1 MEQAPYTSF
10 LFCVGLHKIFCHAL
24 TFFPKCF
31 IIITY
36 GLAETDRATARSAR
50 ANGKEAKMKKYLKY
64 AKKYWYSFILG
75 PFFMILEACGEFIL
89 PYINANIIDRGAAE
103 KNVLYILENGLYMV
117 LLSVFMMITG
127 ILGAN
132 FAVRGS
138 ARLAAGVRRDVFSR
152 VQKFSFSNI
161 DDFTTGSLITRL
173 TNDVTQIQNFT
184 GTLLRGMF
192 RSPIMLIGAL
202 IMSFTLKPELAWVI
216 FAIIPFMALGIFL
229 IIKTASPRYT
239 KMQASLDALNS
250 NIGETV
256 TNQRVI
262 KSFVREEYEIERFGR
277 ANDELV
283 EKSTSALK
291 VMLFMMPVSSI
302 AINVTTLLVVW
313 ISGRQIM
320 VGDMTIGTL
329 TAFITYLTQI
339 LTALNFLANIILQGT
354 RAAASDKRISEVMDA
369 AIDLTDDNAGERERK
384 VTRGEIEFTDVSFR
398 YFKNN
403 KEKVLDRVSL
413 HIAAGEL
420 VGIIGSTGSGKTTLV
435 SMIPRLYDVDE
446 GEVLIDGVSVKDYSL
461 YNLREGIACVL
472 QKNTLFAGT
481 VAENLRWGNEHATDE
496 DLVRVAK
503 IAEAHGFISSFEDGY
518 ETEIGREGSRLSGG
532 QKQRLCIARALLKN
546 PRIIILDDSTS
557 AVDTATDASIRRAF
571 REELSGVT
579 KLIIAQRIQS
589 VMDADK
595 IIVMDEGR
603 IVGVGSHEEL
613 MKGCLAYREI
623 YLSQKDE
630 EVEA

>member
-1 MEQAPYTSF
+1 
-10 LFCVGLHKIFCHAL
+10 
-24 TFFPKCF
+24 
-31 IIITY
+31 
-36 GLAETDRATARSAR
+36 
-50 ANGKEAKMKKYLKY
+50 MKKYAGY
-64 AKKYWYSFILG
+64 VRKYWYSFLLG
-75 PFFMILEACGEFIL
+75 PFFMVLEACGEFIL
-89 PYINANIIDRGAAE
+89 PYINANIIDKGAAE
-103 KNVLYILENGLYMV
+103 KNVPYIIENGIYMV
-117 LLSVFMMITG
+117 LLAAFMMLTG

-132 FAVRGS
+132 FAIRGS
-138 ARLAAGVRRDVFSR
+138 VRLAAGVRRDVFKKIQSY
-152 VQKFSFSNI
+152 SFSNI
-161 DDFTTGSLITRL
+161 DDFTTGSLITRI
-173 TNDVTQIQNFT
+173 TNDITQIQNFT

-202 IMSFTLKPELAWVI
+202 VMSFTLKKELAWII

-239 KMQASLDALNS
+239 KMQEALDGLNN

-256 TNQRVI
+256 TNQKVI
-262 KSFVREEYEIERFGR
+262 KSFVREEYEIERFEKR
-277 ANDELV
+277 NSDLV
-283 EKSTSALK
+283 ERSTSALK
-291 VMLFMMPVSSI
+291 VMLFMMPVSAI

-354 RAAASDKRISEVMDA
+354 RAAASDRRISEVMDA
-369 AIDLTDDNAGERERK
+369 RIDLCDDDAKEKQRN
-384 VTRGEIEFTDVSFR
+384 VTNGDIEFKNVSFR
-398 YFKNN
+398 YFKHNT
-403 KEKVLDRVSL
+403 ERVLDNINL
-413 HIAAGEL
+413 KINGGEL

-435 SMIPRLYDVDE
+435 SMIPRLYDADE
-446 GEVLIDGVSVKDYSL
+446 GDVLIDGVSVKDYSL

-481 VAENLRWGNEHATDE
+481 VAENLRGGNENATEE
-496 DLVRVAK
+496 DLVRVCK
-503 IAEAHGFISSFEDGY
+503 IAQAHSFVSSFEEGY
-518 ETEIGREGSRLSGG
+518 DTEIGREGSRLSGG
-532 QKQRLCIARALLKN
+532 QKQRLCIARALLKS
-546 PRIIILDDSTS
+546 PAIIILDDSTS
-557 AVDTATDASIRRAF
+557 AVDTATDASIRHAF

-595 IIVMDEGR
+595 IIVLDEGR
-603 IVGVGSHEEL
+603 VVGVGTHRQL
-613 MKGCLAYREI
+613 MKSCEEYREI

>member
-1 MEQAPYTSF
+1 MRY
-10 LFCVGLHKIFCHAL
+10 CIRK
-24 TFFPKCF
+24 
-31 IIITY
+31 
-36 GLAETDRATARSAR
+36 
-50 ANGKEAKMKKYLKY
+50 AKRMKKYVGY
-64 AKKYWYSFILG
+64 VKKYWYSFLLG
-75 PFFMILEACGEFIL
+75 PFFMVLEACGEFIL
-89 PYINANIIDRGAAE
+89 PYINANIIDKGAAE
-103 KNVLYILENGLYMV
+103 KNVPYILENGLYMV
-117 LLSVFMMITG
+117 LLAAFMMLTG

-132 FAVRGS
+132 FAIRGS
-138 ARLAAGVRRDVFSR
+138 TRLAAGVRRDVFKRIQS
-152 VQKFSFSNI
+152 FSFSNI
-161 DDFTTGSLITRL
+161 DDFTTGSLITRI
-173 TNDVTQIQNFT
+173 TNDITQVQNFT

-202 IMSFTLKPELAWVI
+202 VMSFTLKRELAWII
-216 FAIIPFMALGIFL
+216 FAIIPFMALGIFI

-239 KMQASLDALNS
+239 KMQSALDGLNN

-262 KSFVREEYEIERFGR
+262 KSFVREEYEIERFEKR
-277 ANDELV
+277 NAELV

-291 VMLFMMPVSSI
+291 VMLFMMPVSAV

-313 ISGRQIM
+313 VSGRQIM

-354 RAAASDKRISEVMDA
+354 RAAASDRRISEVMNA
-369 AIDLTDDNAGERERK
+369 KLDLTDDEAKEKDRR
-384 VTRGEIEFTDVSFR
+384 VTRGDIEFRGVSFR

-403 KEKVLDRVSL
+403 TEKVLDN
-413 HIAAGEL
+413 INIKIDGGEL

-446 GEVLIDGVSVKDYSL
+446 GEVLIDGVPVKDYSL

-481 VAENLRWGNEHATDE
+481 VAENLRWGNELATDE
-496 DLVRVAK
+496 ELVRVCK
-503 IAEAHGFISSFEDGY
+503 IAQAHGFISSFEDGY

-532 QKQRLCIARALLKN
+532 QKQRLCIARALLKS
-546 PRIIILDDSTS
+546 PAIIILDDSTS
-557 AVDTATDASIRRAF
+557 AVDTATDASIRHAF
-571 REELSGVT
+571 REELGGVT

-595 IIVMDEGR
+595 IIVLDEGR
-603 IVGVGSHEEL
+603 VVGVGTHAEL
-613 MKGCLAYREI
+613 MKSSEEYREI